1 MSRSMW
7 IIIILITILM
17 ISSYWFSRNKS
28 APPWVKCKESLFE
41 QVENDTVTIS
51 SNGIPNHDLESGPG
65 CCASAQSYTWIV
77 PRSPTNDTTG
87 GHNSANCPEAN
98 GDYRCADD
106 R

>member
-41 QVENDTVTIS
+41 QVVIKKCTPSSFTQPSEINSEIESENYEE
-51 SNGIPNHDLESGPG
+51 P
-65 CCASAQSYTWIV
+65 Q
-77 PRSPTNDTTG
+77 
-87 GHNSANCPEAN
+87 
-98 GDYRCADD
+98 
-106 R
+106 